1 MCTVSM
7 ITGHYQGLFPQP
19 ATFPPYLYQ
28 DYQELLRKAR
38 LYDEMM
44 QQRDCPDPA
53 KEEWQKKLEQFM
65 REKYGLEPS
74 QKPSA

>member
-19 ATFPPYLYQ
+19 QQFPPLEYPN
-28 DYQELLRKAR
+28 YQELLRKAR

-44 QQRDCPDPA
+44 AQKDCPDPK
-53 KEEWQKKLEQFM
+53 KEAWHADLEKLM
-65 REKYGLEPS
+65 REKYGLEP
-74 QKPSA
+74 KP